1 MNQIPFLIHCLR
13 PDLATPED
21 PIEQRQL
28 LRAVMNVQRPDS
40 RSILGGT
47 R

>member
-13 PDLATPED
+13 HDLAIPKD

-28 LRAVMNVQRPDS
+28 LRAVMNVHNPNDP
-40 RSILGGT
+40 IPEAY
-47 R
+47 